1 MNEYC
6 IQVSS
11 TCILGAQCSVH
22 VYWMNYECQIL
33 TGSRVYSRCS
43 MNICC
48 MNSEWMNE
56 GVSGWNT
63 HRVVSLRQHWSHR
76 AKCNAHLHPLSLRC
90 PRHTRALC
98 VLRQEGTPGDPSL
111 FQKTH
116 AASQLTNREELSFL
130 TVLALPKAS
139 RMGFACRSC
148 FSSSP

>member
-11 TCILGAQCSVH
+11 TCILGAQCSIN

-33 TGSRVYSRCS
+33 IGSWVYSRCS

-63 HRVVSLRQHWSHR
+63 HRVVSLRQDWSHR

-90 PRHTRALC
+90 PMH
-98 VLRQEGTPGDPSL
+98 
-111 FQKTH
+111 TH
-116 AASQLTNREELSFL
+116 ALWVLEKAGGDIGGPEPFPENSRSF
-130 TVLALPKAS
+130 TTYKSGGVVVLDRFRIAKSLQD
-139 RMGFACRSC
+139 GVCL
-148 FSSSP
+148 